1 MAVEK
6 IVIEV
11 SGKDDLN
18 STIKDVEKLGAA
30 DAANAAIFKKTN
42 EEYKRASIEREKRIK
57 EETQD
62 LNELRQAK
70 KKAFS
75 VEDID
80 AYNNRIR
87 ETEKRIETLKDKTG
101 KAGSFM
107 KNQFAAVGATIAG
120 AFAVTQLISFGKEA
134 INLAAKGEG
143 IRRAFAALNRADLL
157 DNLRAA
163 TRNTVADIDLMAAA
177 VKANNFKIPLEDLA
191 RYFKFAQQR
200 ARETGESVDYLVES
214 IVLGIGR
221 KSPLI
226 LDNLGISAV
235 ELRSKLK
242 GIGTESA
249 TVGQISQAV
258 GQIIDEELGKQGVL
272 LDTTADKLARLSAG
286 WQNFKESAGSALVS
300 TYDAIAGTFGAGSD
314 ASEKF
319 IKETIER
326 NNLLYKNL
334 VDINAAIGQDYENAA
349 QKAVD
354 RQNELKRA
362 REKDVDTVGVLL
374 ERIKALQEEYK
385 DVSTPEQYAAITAK
399 IKTVQEQLEKII
411 GKTTDK
417 IKEQKKAIEDS
428 GLAEYAANVR
438 AGLEAGYKAEADLL
452 QAGKDKE
459 AEIAAAALKDRLEM
473 DDKLAENEKNNQE
486 EVTANLEAEMQQRYD
501 LQQVY
506 MQGVEQL
513 TSELFNMISQSE
525 QSQTQAFLTNLDY
538 KLRAGEISD
547 EQYANQRK
555 AFLKKQAE
563 DERSIAIFQ
572 ATIKA
577 ALAVINA
584 ITTGDPYT
592 AAARAAVA
600 AAIGAAEVIA
610 ISSAPLPQFEKG
622 GQVKGKSHREG
633 GVHAELEGDEFV
645 ISKKAARKIGFDN
658 LEMLNKGIV
667 PPKLLKQGITQR
679 ENNAFQ
685 NRLIQVL
692 GSSQDFDTYNIE
704 KLLKKSISTE
714 KEVAKYIVKGL
725 SGNQQKRT
733 VLK

>member
-1 MAVEK
+1 MDKPTK
-6 IVIEV
+6 I
-11 SGKDDLN
+11 DDSLGG
-18 STIKDVEKLGAA
+18 TLDVTDYEAKQ
-30 DAANAAIFKKTN
+30 
-42 EEYKRASIEREKRIK
+42 K
-57 EETQD
+57 EIQD
-62 LNELRQAK
+62 L
-70 KKAFS
+70 
-75 VEDID
+75 
-80 AYNNRIR
+80 
-87 ETEKRIETLKDKTG
+87 
-101 KAGSFM
+101 M
-107 KNQFAAVGATIAG
+107 
-120 AFAVTQLISFGKEA
+120 
-134 INLAAKGEG
+134 
-143 IRRAFAALNRADLL
+143 
-157 DNLRAA
+157 
-163 TRNTVADIDLMAAA
+163 
-177 VKANNFKIPLEDLA
+177 
-191 RYFKFAQQR
+191 
-200 ARETGESVDYLVES
+200 
-214 IVLGIGR
+214 
-221 KSPLI
+221 
-226 LDNLGISAV
+226 
-235 ELRSKLK
+235 
-242 GIGTESA
+242 
-249 TVGQISQAV
+249 
-258 GQIIDEELGKQGVL
+258 
-272 LDTTADKLARLSAG
+272 
-286 WQNFKESAGSALVS
+286 
-300 TYDAIAGTFGAGSD
+300 
-314 ASEKF
+314 
-319 IKETIER
+319 
-326 NNLLYKNL
+326 
-334 VDINAAIGQDYENAA
+334 
-349 QKAVD
+349 
-354 RQNELKRA
+354 
-362 REKDVDTVGVLL
+362 
-374 ERIKALQEEYK
+374 
-385 DVSTPEQYAAITAK
+385 
-399 IKTVQEQLEKII
+399 
-411 GKTTDK
+411 
-417 IKEQKKAIEDS
+417 
-428 GLAEYAANVR
+428 
-438 AGLEAGYKAEADLL
+438 

-473 DDKLAENEKNNQE
+473 DDKLAEGEKNNQE

-622 GQVKGKSHREG
+622 GKVKGKSHRDG